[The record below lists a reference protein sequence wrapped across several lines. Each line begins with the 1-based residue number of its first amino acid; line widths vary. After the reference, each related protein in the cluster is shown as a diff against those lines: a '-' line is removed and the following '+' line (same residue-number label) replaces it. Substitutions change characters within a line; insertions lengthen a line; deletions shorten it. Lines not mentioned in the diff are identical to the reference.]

1 MSHWIGIDVGKT
13 FHWAS
18 VLDDEGREVLSRKV
32 LATEEDIEA
41 FRSQVGAL
49 GAERA
54 FFCVDMMG
62 GPATLLE
69 AVLPGHGERVF
80 YLSGTALNRARDAYR
95 GGEHKS
101 DPRDARVIADQLRMR
116 WRSLPEINPREES
129 SAEMRALLAHRRDLV
144 QDQVR
149 RITRMRRLYCWRRSP
164 AWRRS
169 STSPRRTAPWSP
181 SPRWRR
187 PVRLAGSASRGSRG
201 G

>member
-1 MSHWIGIDVGKT
+1 MGHWIGVDVGKA
-13 FHWAS
+13 FHWVS
-18 VLDDEGREVLSRKV
+18 VLDDEGREVLSRQV

-41 FRSQVGAL
+41 VCSQIAGL
-49 GAERA
+49 NGEERA

-69 AVLPGHGERVF
+69 AVLQGYGERVF

-116 WRSLPEINPREES
+116 WRSLPEISPREEAV
-129 SAEMRALLAHRRDLV
+129 AEMRALLAYRRDLV

-149 RITRMRRLYCWRRSP
+149 RITRMRGQTCS
-164 AWRRS
+164 
-169 STSPRRTAPWSP
+169 
-181 SPRWRR
+181 
-187 PVRLAGSASRGSRG
+187 
-201 G
+201 